1 MDHGRVLLR
10 LEARH
15 ETVEDFLAR
24 GRGRGLG
31 AVDLAQHLD
40 GGLGDV
46 RPLARPV
53 QLHELRH
60 GSGLGSDSHVPWQK
74 PWKTVDTSRR
84 LKV

>member
-15 ETVEDFLAR
+15 ETVEDLLAR
-24 GRGRGLG
+24 GLGRGLG
-31 AVDLAQHLD
+31 TVELAQHLD

-53 QLHELRH
+53 QLHELQH
-60 GSGLGSDSHVPWQK
+60 GSGLDSDSHVPWQK